1 MSQLE
6 VDKIIPQSG
15 TTLTIGDSGD
25 TVNFADGT
33 ALSID
38 TNTLYIDSTNNRVGI
53 GTTSPQ
59 RILHI
64 HDSQPYLQ
72 LTSSSTGT
80 TSTDGFQLIVSGS
93 EAVLMQRENS
103 AMSFHTNGSEAM
115 RITSDGKVGIGTTS
129 VDTNLHIESS
139 SGSATVR
146 VEASSSEKGDLQA
159 NSGNITLRTIG
170 SYPLVFN
177 TNQTERSR
185 IDINGN
191 LMVGKTSVDTSTSG
205 VEFRSDG
212 LVGATRASNPPLL
225 LNRRTDDGNV
235 VLIRKDNSNV
245 GFIGVKSSNVFMASN
260 TSNNT
265 GFKINPDAI
274 TPSTY
279 TGTDRD
285 NAIDLGASSSRY
297 KDLYLGNS
305 IDLSK
310 STNQAQVNIRST
322 VTPNGSKLGGEINL
336 SLGSGSNSGSG
347 NTSTQVGDILGNIN
361 FNGQGTDYSF
371 QGGAIEVQQTTP
383 IGQTNR
389 TDAGCDMIFKVI
401 SAGGTGY
408 TEKLRIKS
416 SGGITFNGD
425 TSVNNAL
432 DDYEKGTW
440 TPVASNTSDWSGFVE
455 TNMNVYMAQYTKVGR
470 KVTVMA
476 GITFPDSGSSAL
488 STGDAI
494 QLSGLPF
501 SIGGSGTDDVYGAI
515 PAQVFLR
522 DSTNGGIAHANI
534 SYQDRIALRVV
545 ATHGSG
551 ARYQSGLRLSA
562 TYFTD

>member
-33 ALSID
+33 NLSID

-53 GTTSPQ
+53 ANASPSVA
-59 RILHI
+59 L
-64 HDSQPYLQ
+64 DVA
-72 LTSSSTGT
+72 GAAK
-80 TSTDGFQLIVSGS
+80 VSGNLT
-93 EAVLMQRENS
+93 VD
-103 AMSFHTNGSEAM
+103 TNTLFVDSSNN
-115 RITSDGKVGIGTTS
+115 RVGIGTNSPGFDLVVKDASGASTIRAENGADNKI
-129 VDTNLHIESS
+129 VDLIADSTGGL
-139 SGSATVR
+139 V
-146 VEASSSEKGDLQA
+146 
-159 NSGNITLRTIG
+159 RTIG

-177 TNQTERSR
+177 TNQTERAR
-185 IDINGN
+185 IDANGN
-191 LMVGKTSVDTSTSG
+191 LLVGKTDQTANVSG
-205 VEFRSDG
+205 TEIEGSGTIVS
-212 LVGATRASNPPLL
+212 TRASNTNLF
-225 LNRRTDDGNV
+225 LNRTSNDGQ
-235 VLIRKDNSNV
+235 LINFRKDNSVV
-245 GFIGVKSSNVFMASN
+245 GSIGTASGKLNLGTENCQIIFRDDLTGIIPANSDGSNSNNDLNLGHSNV
-260 TSNNT
+260 
-265 GFKINPDAI
+265 
-274 TPSTY
+274 
-279 TGTDRD
+279 RW
-285 NAIDLGASSSRY
+285 

-310 STNQAQVNIRST
+310 STNQTQVNIRST

-371 QGGAIEVQQTTP
+371 QGGGIEVKQTTP

-440 TPVASNTSDWSGFVE
+440 TPFITTTGGSPSVTYAERTGK
-455 TNMNVYMAQYTKVGR
+455 YTKIGNV
-470 KVTVMA
+470 VYYEFYIET
-476 GITFPDSGSSAL
+476 SA
-488 STGDAI
+488 
-494 QLSGLPF
+494 F
-501 SIGGSGTDDVYGAI
+501 SGGSGNLVFGTLPFTVQAGRGAIGLAAGSRVALGIESAVIIPDQNADSFAIRIKNSTGTGSNDNLTVLPVGAWSNLNPTVLYGAGYY
-515 PAQVFLR
+515 R
-522 DSTNGGIAHANI
+522 TDS
-534 SYQDRIALRVV
+534 
-545 ATHGSG
+545 
-551 ARYQSGLRLSA
+551 
-562 TYFTD
+562 